1 VVSAPEIGAVH
12 LEELDGLLSNM
23 DACARNI
30 EQITER
36 ERDAA
41 RHFDAESLT
50 QLSVLRS
57 QSHQVLMDMEGQCRE
72 LLAQYH
78 VPEDMPL
85 SVFIDL
91 FSTDHMY
98 AERANKLQ
106 ALRRSLYARMMRID
120 KASEESRIHLK
131 AAFDVT
137 IGVLQ
142 HIGAVEPQQTYGP
155 ARSA

>member
-1 VVSAPEIGAVH
+1 MVNEQVQAIH
-12 LEELDGLLSNM
+12 LEKLDGLLKNM

-41 RHFDAESLT
+41 RNFDVESLVK
-50 QLSVLRS
+50 LSELRG
-57 QSHQVLMDMEGQCRE
+57 QSHHALKAMEEQCRDI
-72 LLAQYH
+72 LAQYQ

-91 FSTDHMY
+91 FSADRRY
-98 AERANKLQ
+98 AESARKLQ
-106 ALRRSLYARMMRID
+106 PIRRSLYARMLRID
-120 KASEESRIHLK
+120 EASEESRIHLK

-142 HIGAVEPQQTYGP
+142 RIGAVEAKQTYSPG
-155 ARSA
+155 RSA